1 MESTH
6 GTAEIGRRKR
16 YKLSMRRG
24 RERKRTREVKN
35 AKGKRAESVKPSL
48 QSSFSLEGFL
58 CLKCRRHGGL
68 MVRVVGRGG
77 GGSTMNLQPSR
88 GEEQYASC

>member
-6 GTAEIGRRKR
+6 GTAKIGRRKR

-24 RERKRTREVKN
+24 RKRKRKRKRTREVKN

-48 QSSFSLEGFL
+48 QSAFSIEGFL

-77 GGSTMNLQPSR
+77 GLR
-88 GEEQYASC
+88 

>member
-1 MESTH
+1 
-6 GTAEIGRRKR
+6 
-16 YKLSMRRG
+16 MRRG

-35 AKGKRAESVKPSL
+35 AMGKRAESVKPSL

-77 GGSTMNLQPSR
+77 VYDELAAIQGGGTVRFMLIES
-88 GEEQYASC
+88 E

>member
-1 MESTH
+1 M
-6 GTAEIGRRKR
+6 
-16 YKLSMRRG
+16 SMRRG

-48 QSSFSLEGFL
+48 QSTFSIEGFL

-77 GGSTMNLQPSR
+77 GSTMNLQPSR

>member
-6 GTAEIGRRKR
+6 GTAKIGRRKR

-24 RERKRTREVKN
+24 RKRKRTREVKN

-48 QSSFSLEGFL
+48 QSTFSIEGFL

-77 GGSTMNLQPSR
+77 GSTMNLQPSR
-88 GEEQYASC
+88 GEGQYASC

>member
-1 MESTH
+1 
-6 GTAEIGRRKR
+6 
-16 YKLSMRRG
+16 MRRG

-48 QSSFSLEGFL
+48 QSSFPLEGFL

-77 GGSTMNLQPSR
+77 VYDELAAIQGGGTARFMLIES
-88 GEEQYASC
+88 E

>member
-1 MESTH
+1 
-6 GTAEIGRRKR
+6 
-16 YKLSMRRG
+16 MRRG

-35 AKGKRAESVKPSL
+35 AMGKKAESVKPSL

-68 MVRVVGRGG
+68 MVKVVGRGG
-77 GGSTMNLQPSR
+77 VYDELAAIQGGGTVRFMLIES
-88 GEEQYASC
+88 E

>member
-1 MESTH
+1 
-6 GTAEIGRRKR
+6 
-16 YKLSMRRG
+16 MRRG

-35 AKGKRAESVKPSL
+35 AMGKRAESVKPSL

-68 MVRVVGRGG
+68 MVRGG
-77 GGSTMNLQPSR
+77 GGVYDELAAIQGGGTVRFMLIES
-88 GEEQYASC
+88 E

>member
-1 MESTH
+1 
-6 GTAEIGRRKR
+6 
-16 YKLSMRRG
+16 MRRG
-24 RERKRTREVKN
+24 RKRKRKRTREVKN

-48 QSSFSLEGFL
+48 QSTFSIEGFL

-77 GGSTMNLQPSR
+77 GSTMNLQPSR

>member
-1 MESTH
+1 M
-6 GTAEIGRRKR
+6 
-16 YKLSMRRG
+16 
-24 RERKRTREVKN
+24 KN
-35 AKGKRAESVKPSL
+35 AMGKRAESVKPSL

-77 GGSTMNLQPSR
+77 GSTMNLQPSR

>member
-1 MESTH
+1 
-6 GTAEIGRRKR
+6 
-16 YKLSMRRG
+16 MRRG

-35 AKGKRAESVKPSL
+35 AMGKKAESVKPSL

-77 GGSTMNLQPSR
+77 GGVYDELAAIQGGGTVRFMLIES
-88 GEEQYASC
+88 E

>member
-1 MESTH
+1 M
-6 GTAEIGRRKR
+6 
-16 YKLSMRRG
+16 SMRRG

-77 GGSTMNLQPSR
+77 VYDELAAIQGGGTVRFMLIES
-88 GEEQYASC
+88 E

>member
-1 MESTH
+1 
-6 GTAEIGRRKR
+6 
-16 YKLSMRRG
+16 MRRG

-35 AKGKRAESVKPSL
+35 AMGKRAESVKPSL

-77 GGSTMNLQPSR
+77 VYDELAAIQGGGTIRFMLIES
-88 GEEQYASC
+88 E

>member
-1 MESTH
+1 
-6 GTAEIGRRKR
+6 
-16 YKLSMRRG
+16 MRRG

-35 AKGKRAESVKPSL
+35 SKGKRAESVKPSL

-68 MVRVVGRGG
+68 GLMVRVVRRGG
-77 GGSTMNLQPSR
+77 VYDELAAIQGGGTVRFMLIES
-88 GEEQYASC
+88 E

>member
-1 MESTH
+1 
-6 GTAEIGRRKR
+6 
-16 YKLSMRRG
+16 MRRG
-24 RERKRTREVKN
+24 RKRKRTREVKN

-68 MVRVVGRGG
+68 MVRVVGAGVYDELAAIQGG
-77 GGSTMNLQPSR
+77 GTVRFMLIESD
-88 GEEQYASC
+88 

>member
-1 MESTH
+1 
-6 GTAEIGRRKR
+6 
-16 YKLSMRRG
+16 MRRG

-77 GGSTMNLQPSR
+77 GSTMNLQPSR
-88 GEEQYASC
+88 GEEQYAN

>member
-1 MESTH
+1 
-6 GTAEIGRRKR
+6 
-16 YKLSMRRG
+16 MRRG

-35 AKGKRAESVKPSL
+35 AMGKRAESVKPSL

-68 MVRVVGRGG
+68 MVRVVERGG
-77 GGSTMNLQPSR
+77 VYDELAAIQGGGTVRFMLIES
-88 GEEQYASC
+88 E

>member
-1 MESTH
+1 
-6 GTAEIGRRKR
+6 
-16 YKLSMRRG
+16 MRRG

-35 AKGKRAESVKPSL
+35 AMGKKAESVKPSL

>member
-1 MESTH
+1 
-6 GTAEIGRRKR
+6 
-16 YKLSMRRG
+16 MRRG

-68 MVRVVGRGG
+68 MVRVVERGG
-77 GGSTMNLQPSR
+77 GLR
-88 GEEQYASC
+88 

>member
-1 MESTH
+1 
-6 GTAEIGRRKR
+6 
-16 YKLSMRRG
+16 MRRG

-58 CLKCRRHGGL
+58 CLKCRINGGL
-68 MVRVVGRGG
+68 MVRGVGRGG
-77 GGSTMNLQPSR
+77 VYDALAAIQGGGTVRFMLIES
-88 GEEQYASC
+88 E

>member
-1 MESTH
+1 MH
-6 GTAEIGRRKR
+6 
-16 YKLSMRRG
+16 RG
-24 RERKRTREVKN
+24 RKRKRTREVKN

-77 GGSTMNLQPSR
+77 VYDELAAIQGGGTVRFMLIES
-88 GEEQYASC
+88 E

>member
-1 MESTH
+1 
-6 GTAEIGRRKR
+6 
-16 YKLSMRRG
+16 MRRG

-35 AKGKRAESVKPSL
+35 AMGKKAESVKPSL

-77 GGSTMNLQPSR
+77 VYDELAAIQGGGTVRFMLIES
-88 GEEQYASC
+88 E

>member
-1 MESTH
+1 
-6 GTAEIGRRKR
+6 
-16 YKLSMRRG
+16 MRRG

-77 GGSTMNLQPSR
+77 VYDELAAIQGGGTVRFMLIES
-88 GEEQYASC
+88 E